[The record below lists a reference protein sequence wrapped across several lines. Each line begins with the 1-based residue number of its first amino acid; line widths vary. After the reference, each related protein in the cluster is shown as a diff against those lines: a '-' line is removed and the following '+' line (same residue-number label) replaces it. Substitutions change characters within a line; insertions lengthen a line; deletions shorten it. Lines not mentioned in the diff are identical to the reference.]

1 MVGHIIDMYQ
11 DDDDDDYNDDHD
23 NDHESHFQSVH
34 PSRGRVSLG
43 NDRSAFSPVRN
54 SM

>member
-11 DDDDDDYNDDHD
+11 DDDDDYNDDHD

-34 PSRGRVSLG
+34 PSRGRVSPG